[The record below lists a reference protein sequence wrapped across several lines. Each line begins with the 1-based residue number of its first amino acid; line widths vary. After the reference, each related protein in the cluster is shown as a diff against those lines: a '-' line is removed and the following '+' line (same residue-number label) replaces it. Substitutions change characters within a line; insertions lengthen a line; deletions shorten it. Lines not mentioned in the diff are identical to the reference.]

1 MKDVIELLKEM
12 GATNVVFHE
21 YQGDCESDYLTF
33 EYAGKEAE
41 ICAVWCNT
49 EQAALDGSVESTTPT
64 PPTPST

>member
-12 GATNVVFHE
+12 GATNVV
-21 YQGDCESDYLTF
+21 YNESESGWESEHITF
-33 EYAGKEAE
+33 EYKGKQAE

-49 EQAALDGSVESTTPT
+49 ESAALGGCVEPTTST